1 MKLRNGKRLSL
12 ATKLATVMLSALLIL
27 SAAFGIAGL
36 GSKGKVASAKTDVA
50 VIKLDNGNGGF
61 SATGLSDLMK
71 KIGSSVTGTYDALDS
86 VFGND
91 FTSGS
96 GKKQPGGTARKD
108 ASALNTTVTLGGYKW
123 NVVLVSRALYG
134 KSDLSDKV
142 NYNYGSNAVGDK
154 DDIIVTLWLADTTVA
169 EAGIDTANY
178 NWSAGGWS
186 YKVETIQTANGLH
199 YPTNMYSSSY
209 IRALLNGT
217 NYADY
222 GIALGTSEQVAK
234 GATKA
239 NPFNSVVIRDGSS
252 LQKDEWKTL
261 ISTYG
266 DYIATPAQIK
276 WQQEQHE
283 SETDCTGNSWVAWGG
298 DAPNSGLVGT
308 DNNWYQAVYDNEKA
322 DGYTGTATAPGYVG
336 ESYQNYPTFGNVHD
350 GTNYSAWG
358 NDKIWLPSLFETGYN
373 ESSTGNPY
381 NRVGLWD
388 TTKDQRSHTGAQNV
402 WLRSGVN
409 ADANYAGVLTPAGV
423 AGGAYVSVSYAVRP
437 ALHLNLK
444 SAAQAAGGASAPAK
458 TGNAV
463 LTYNGNE
470 QDGIK
475 FDAQKSYINKVEYTD
490 KTGNKTVAEYKVNV
504 ASGEVTLAKVTYTA
518 SGGAEVA
525 VRSADW
531 AKYTSAWKINNNE
544 GIVSGVNAGTYKVSA
559 GLRAPIWDGSTK
571 DTNGL
576 PSSGVGGDSHAP
588 NYWDNGGG
596 NYSTGLKEA
605 SFEITQANVSSA
617 SITGI
622 NETYSYA
629 GAPIEPKPVVAVQ
642 LGSDS
647 LRTMLLEGV
656 DYTVSYSPDHTHAGS
671 QVTVTVTGI
680 GDFTGTTSVQ
690 FSITKAKPTV
700 TDVKVAPG
708 AGPLYDGAYA
718 PALTCFAYFTPEGS
732 TVALNVAGKIEL
744 DDEKVYKSKTT
755 YNWTFTPSD
764 TTDLDVVTGTT
775 TITVTDAV
783 VVELSASLKDA
794 NYIIYTDTTLETLKE
809 QLTVTAHYSNGG
821 AKTTTD
827 FELRLSS
834 GTKFSAGTQT
844 VYVQYNGTDKDG
856 NLHAFELTVTVV
868 KHETV
873 LNVAS
878 VKTEYEYNGYDQSIN
893 SGALITSGN
902 SSDNITYKIGA
913 ASSAVVHNAGVYELV
928 ISVAESDDYYGAS
941 VTLTVTVNKATLTL
955 TANNKTIY
963 YGDKPTNDGYTQG
976 NYKGSDN
983 FGNLSGVISYSYN
996 YSQYAAV
1003 GDYTITISGVYSDNY
1018 DITFIPGKLTVE
1030 KKQVNVE
1037 WEGDKF
1043 IADGNAHAPVAT
1055 FVNVFGERVTLTVTI
1070 SGTTVNSG
1078 KAIVAGSY
1086 SAEVTNNHPN
1096 YNLQNTT
1103 HNFEIEEKE
1112 VEVVKQETKIT
1123 FTAGNYVYT
1132 GSEQTINSGA
1142 TTNRND
1148 GNAGIIYSIN
1158 GGEPKFTNAG
1168 TYTLTISVA
1177 ASETYEAA
1185 TITVTITVKKAPLTL
1200 TAKNA
1205 TITYGDEPKNDG
1217 FNHDSSQV
1225 LGSDDINTITAGIT
1239 YTYNYAKYGA
1249 VGNYS
1254 IILGGVTSDNYD
1266 ITFVAGTL
1274 TVNKKEV
1281 SVVWDGDTFV
1291 ADGTAHA
1298 PVATFKNVYG
1308 EMVILTV
1315 SITGEN
1321 NTDGKAIEAGSYQA
1335 EVANT
1340 HPNYDLKNTTHSFKI
1355 EEKKAEVV
1363 KKETKIT
1370 FTAGDYVYT
1379 GSEQTINSGATTN
1392 RGDEQG
1398 TITYSINGGE
1408 PKFTNAGTYT
1418 LTISVA
1424 ASETY
1429 EAATITV
1436 TITVKKAPLT
1446 LTANNATI
1454 TYGEDP
1460 KNDGFSYEQTQ
1471 VLGSDDI
1478 NTITAGLTYSYNYAQ
1493 YGAVGKYSIILSGVT
1508 SENYE
1513 ITFVPGT
1520 LTVNKK
1526 EVSVVWD
1533 GDTFAADGKAHAPV
1547 AWFTNVYGEMV
1558 ILTVTVSGT
1567 NASDGKAIQAGDYT
1581 AEVANTHPNYTFKAE
1596 TLTHSFKIEEQKV
1609 DTKKD
1614 TIITFTG
1621 TTEYTYN
1628 GSEQEITSGAT
1639 TNRDDDNAGIS
1650 YKINGGDA
1658 KFTNAG
1664 TYTLTISVDSNEE
1677 YNAATITV
1685 TITVKKAPLTLTAKD
1700 ATITYGDAPTN
1711 NGYTDSTDYKGSDSF
1726 SDLEGE
1732 IIYSYNYSQYAAV
1745 GKYTIT
1751 ISGVY
1756 SDNYDITFETGVL
1769 TVNKKEVSVEWD
1781 GDKFVADGNAH
1792 APVATFV
1799 NVFGEKVTLTVT
1811 ISGEKAEDGKAIKAG
1826 SYTATV
1832 SNTHPNYELK
1842 SDTLTHSFEIEE
1854 QKVAT
1859 KKDTIITFTG
1869 ETEYTYNGSE
1879 QEINSGATTNR
1890 DDDNEGISYKINGKE
1905 AKFTNAGTYT
1915 LTISVEPSD
1924 THNGASITVTITVKK
1939 AKLTLTAKDATITFG
1954 EDPKNN
1960 GLDTD
1965 KSSGNVGSDTIEDL
1979 TKTITFTYDYKKY
1992 GNVGEYSIIPGGVT
2006 SDNYD
2011 ITFVPGKLTVNKKDM
2026 TVEWTVEKYITDG
2039 KTAHAPVGWFRN
2051 VYGEIVILTITITG
2065 ENVTDGKAIKA
2076 GEYTARVT
2084 SLHPNYNL
2092 QNDSTSFTVDDA
2104 VVERLTAKLKDGSTK
2119 IYTTDTLDTLKDLI
2133 TVTAYYSDGD
2143 QQVIS
2148 SDFELK
2154 WPEGNLE
2161 QKFRAGTA
2169 VVLVNYTKEDSR
2181 ADGFE
2186 PFEMTVGVI
2195 KRDTVI
2201 TYSGETEYTYDG
2213 QEHTL
2218 DSGAKTDRLNPN
2230 EGITYKI
2237 GKDEAKFTG
2246 AGKYTLVISV
2256 AETDDYNAAE
2266 LKVTIIVNK
2275 ADYSLDGITF
2285 EDSSEIYDGTEKS
2298 IEISGSASG
2307 ITLKRYIYENV
2318 NGGAS
2323 SSTGAT
2329 DAGTYKVTVE
2339 FNQTDYDNYNPVP
2352 TLTAMLVIEKAE
2364 AVINVSGIAK
2374 ELGYTGEEQVV
2385 KSGATIVKA
2394 DEDAVIVYSNN
2405 TFTNVPEGGILWV
2418 EVTVEEGKNYKAFSK
2433 VVAVTIN
2440 KVTLTLTAQNGS
2452 INYGEEPAADG
2463 YGFKDSGFVQGE
2475 SIDDL
2480 DGTLTYTYSYSQ
2492 YGNIGV
2498 YDITLGGVSSNN
2510 YNIVFRKG
2518 QLTVSAVTAEV
2529 DWHLE
2534 KYVYNTQAHSPTATF
2549 TDVYGENVNLK
2560 VTVSGSNLTGNE
2572 AIKVGQYKAT
2582 ASTTNNNYTLTG
2594 DTTKDFQIVE
2604 DENNWIK
2611 FEFIKDYTVIY
2622 GAVPTDL
2629 EKLVET
2635 LLTEANGYVKVTF
2648 NSHDHKIES
2657 IEDIIKILTVRLET
2671 GDGKTVTATTG
2682 VGRYNI
2688 VFELKADKAGEYA
2701 TYELDA
2707 KNTNVGRFVIE
2718 KKSLTLSWDSTHF
2731 EYDGY
2736 AHLPTASVSGF
2747 VGESDSATINVTA
2760 AGGIVSVEVGGV
2772 TVKFN
2777 LTVNGDFK
2785 SVGGHSVSITVEDG
2799 NYIINNPYA
2808 TISISGA
2815 VSSSGVV
2822 NPGNP
2827 SNDSRSSGGSV
2838 VTWGVIAAIAF
2849 VGLIALIAL
2858 IVGLKRKAVV
2868 INNDEEGF
2876 ADPYYDDNEDEE

>member
-1217 FNHDSSQV
+1217 FNHDSS
-1225 LGSDDINTITAGIT
+1225 
-1239 YTYNYAKYGA
+1239 
-1249 VGNYS
+1249 
-1254 IILGGVTSDNYD
+1254 
-1266 ITFVAGTL
+1266 
-1274 TVNKKEV
+1274 
-1281 SVVWDGDTFV
+1281 
-1291 ADGTAHA
+1291 
-1298 PVATFKNVYG
+1298 
-1308 EMVILTV
+1308 
-1315 SITGEN
+1315 
-1321 NTDGKAIEAGSYQA
+1321 
-1335 EVANT
+1335 
-1340 HPNYDLKNTTHSFKI
+1340 
-1355 EEKKAEVV
+1355 
-1363 KKETKIT
+1363 
-1370 FTAGDYVYT
+1370 
-1379 GSEQTINSGATTN
+1379 
-1392 RGDEQG
+1392 
-1398 TITYSINGGE
+1398 
-1408 PKFTNAGTYT
+1408 
-1418 LTISVA
+1418 
-1424 ASETY
+1424 
-1429 EAATITV
+1429 
-1436 TITVKKAPLT
+1436 
-1446 LTANNATI
+1446 
-1454 TYGEDP
+1454 
-1460 KNDGFSYEQTQ
+1460 Q